1 MSDIPRIKVVNEK
14 ESWLGTQCYINNQKI
29 DKVKSVNFYVSVD
42 EVPTFDF
49 EMMGC
54 PEIDMLGD
62 VRFSFTPHTIEEA
75 VKVLRNELLKH
86 GDIYDAFAA
95 SVKSAMDDE
104 IRRMNPEWPNIDM
117 LTVAIM
123 RRIIGEK

>member
-14 ESWLGTQCYINNQKI
+14 ESWLGTQCYINNRKI
-29 DKVKSVNFYVSVD
+29 DKVKAVDFRVAVD

-49 EMMGC
+49 KMIGC

-86 GDIYDAFAA
+86 GDVYDAFAA